1 VTQQT
6 VTSTHSQPS
15 PRVARW
21 CQIWQ
26 ILPKNTVSQ
35 KFANFF
41 GNIFNAKRL
50 LFFDM
55 LIASIEEQFILD

>member
-1 VTQQT
+1 
-6 VTSTHSQPS
+6 
-15 PRVARW
+15 
-21 CQIWQ
+21 
-26 ILPKNTVSQ
+26 LPKNTVSQ